1 MHVRLDDT
9 YDLDLGLRQRLVND
23 MSLLH
28 LDWRT
33 LGGTEDRYLAT
44 ACRPQKVAHYY
55 AFVLAHLVGGG
66 TQVAASARPYLPPW
80 FFTESQYFND
90 LPSPLPVYDAIN
102 DEAMYWTTDDENLC
116 LKELA
121 TAFQVGR
128 RMISMF

>member
-1 MHVRLDDT
+1 
-9 YDLDLGLRQRLVND
+9 
-23 MSLLH
+23 
-28 LDWRT
+28 
-33 LGGTEDRYLAT
+33 
-44 ACRPQKVAHYY
+44 VAHYY

-102 DEAMYWTTDDENLC
+102 DEAMYWTTDDEDLC
-116 LKELA
+116 LRELA
-121 TAFQVGR
+121 VAFRVGR